1 MNSDEQQELH
11 ERKWRLYKGTWS
23 VWLPLL
29 SLDKSASVWLI
40 TQLHTINGAQPST
53 QLVSMLSW
61 MRSPQ
66 GGSYW
71 CNLNNILKERNDDV

>member
-29 SLDKSASVWLI
+29 SHDRSACVWLI

-53 QLVSMLSW
+53 QLVDMFSW

-66 GGSYW
+66 GGVYW
-71 CNLNNILKERNDDV
+71 YELNEILMEQNDDV